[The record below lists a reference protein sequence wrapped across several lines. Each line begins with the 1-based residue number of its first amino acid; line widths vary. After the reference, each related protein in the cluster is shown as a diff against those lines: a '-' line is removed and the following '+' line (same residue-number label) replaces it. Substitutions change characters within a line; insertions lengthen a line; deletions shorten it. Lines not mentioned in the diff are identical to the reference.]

1 MATMRMAELARRSG
15 LTVPTLKYYLREGL
29 LQPGVLTS
37 ANQAVYDESHLE
49 RLRLIR
55 ALGKVAGLPLARIRA
70 VVDAVSADSSVL
82 DAMAATQDALVGDA
96 GAPSTADTAV
106 AASTTAAADTMKDAA
121 TAEAASPSRASAASQ
136 LEQVIEARGWRCET
150 ASPAHTAAV
159 SAIERL
165 HDEDLDILLERLD
178 DYAQA
183 ADTVGRLDLEAV
195 SGAGDLS
202 STIRAVVLGSALRR
216 PLLDALV
223 LLAQQH
229 YAQELD

>member
-1 MATMRMAELARRSG
+1 
-15 LTVPTLKYYLREGL
+15 
-29 LQPGVLTS
+29 
-37 ANQAVYDESHLE
+37 
-49 RLRLIR
+49 
-55 ALGKVAGLPLARIRA
+55 
-70 VVDAVSADSSVL
+70 
-82 DAMAATQDALVGDA
+82 MAATQDALVGDA

-106 AASTTAAADTMKDAA
+106 AASTTAAADTIKDAA
-121 TAEAASPSRASAASQ
+121 TAEAAPPSRESAATQ

-150 ASPAHTAAV
+150 GSPAHTAAV

-195 SGAGDLS
+195 TGAGDLS
-202 STIRAVVLGSALRR
+202 ATIRAVVLGSALRR